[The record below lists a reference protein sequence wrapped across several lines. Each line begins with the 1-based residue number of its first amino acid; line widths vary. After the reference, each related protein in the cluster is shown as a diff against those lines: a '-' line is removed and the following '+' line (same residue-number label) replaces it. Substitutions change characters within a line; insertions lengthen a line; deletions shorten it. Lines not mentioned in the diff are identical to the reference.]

1 MATQRGSSALNGL
14 IGPLSVA
21 AGVLLALCIG
31 VGARLEKGHPPGLP
45 PKPFAHLLGKPAP
58 PFEVAGLDGVPVSL
72 QRANGA
78 RLWLLYFTNSG
89 CGACDAAYP
98 SLQKA
103 IRQLPVV
110 VVGLGDRR
118 QLTEKLAQHAITA
131 ITGYDSLGTVQQL
144 YQVTAFPSALLIDQE
159 GLVRQAA
166 IGSQSIE
173 QVLAAQA
180 REEKGGV

>member
-1 MATQRGSSALNGL
+1 LNRL
-14 IGPLSVA
+14 IGPLSAVA
-21 AGVLLALCIG
+21 GILLALCIG

-45 PKPFAHLLGKPAP
+45 PKPFARLLGKPAP
-58 PFEVAGLDGVPVSL
+58 SFEVAGLDGVPVSL
-72 QRANGA
+72 HSANGA
-78 RLWLLYFTNSG
+78 RRWLLYFTNSG

-103 IRQLPVV
+103 TQQLPVV
-110 VVGLGDRR
+110 VVGIGDRR
-118 QLTEKLAQHAITA
+118 QLVEKLAQHAIATA
-131 ITGYDSLGTVQQL
+131 TAYDSLGTVQQL
-144 YQVTAFPSALLIDQE
+144 YQVSAFPSALLIDQE

-173 QVLAAQA
+173 QVLAAWA